1 MFFLLRKRRYLL
13 HFDIHTPTDFWQIF
27 GFSEFQKSFVR
38 TKLDISGFVYQCTC
52 TRILRFFLIM
62 AVRKVFSYFCN
73 KIQKIFLISFL
84 YQCITILDKQVI
96 AVSLW
101 TISTRG
107 YNPFISQCFDTE
119 TIYKRYYNLLLKF
132 RVPK

>member
-27 GFSEFQKSFVR
+27 GFSEFQKSVVR
-38 TKLDISGFVYQCTC
+38 TKLDISGFVYQCRW
-52 TRILRFFLIM
+52 TRILSSFFLKHDCFNIF
-62 AVRKVFSYFCN
+62 VIKL
-73 KIQKIFLISFL
+73 QTIFLISFL

-101 TISTRG
+101 TIRTRG
-107 YNPFISQCFDTE
+107 YNPFISQFFDTE